1 MDELALFA
9 GAGGGVLAGHL
20 LGWRTVCAVELNAYC
35 RRILLNRQRDG
46 LLDPFPIW
54 DDIHTFDGRP
64 WRGHIEVITGG
75 FPCQDVSAAGK
86 GAGLAGER
94 SGLWFEMLRIIDEVR
109 PPFVF
114 AENSPN
120 LRTRGLGTVIEGLTG
135 LGYGVRWCV
144 LGARHVGAPHR
155 RDRMWILAH
164 ADSVRGGGEEFSRK
178 NLELDICE
186 PSQLCHGEGKAEP
199 EVEDVVDTALRRDN
213 RDTREVFSQNAR
225 VYEPKKY
232 NENSLWQLNNAG
244 KHPGAMARGFERE
257 RGDRWQTEPDV
268 GRVAHGVAARVDRLK
283 ALGNGQVPSVAALAW
298 EILTK

>member
-35 RRILLNRQRDG
+35 RRVLLNRQRDG

-94 SGLWFEMLRIIDEVR
+94 SGLWFEMLRVIDEVR

-120 LRTRGLGTVIEGLTG
+120 LRTRGLGTVIKGLTG

-155 RDRMWILAH
+155 RDRMWILAPASSEQLRDEPRGRGGSNGYGKTEPRNDGTAGNVAD
-164 ADSVRGGGEEFSRK
+164 ADSDHGGSWRPRRPYSGCSREQEPIEQMADADSQSTVRFTESREK
-178 NLELDICE
+178 
-186 PSQLCHGEGKAEP
+186 
-199 EVEDVVDTALRRDN
+199 RD
-213 RDTREVFSQNAR
+213 
-225 VYEPKKY
+225 P
-232 NENSLWQLNNAG
+232 
-244 KHPGAMARGFERE
+244 
-257 RGDRWQTEPDV
+257 WQTEPDV
-268 GRVAHGVAARVDRLK
+268 GRVANGVAARVDRLK
-283 ALGNGQVPSVAALAW
+283 AIGNGQVPSVAALAW